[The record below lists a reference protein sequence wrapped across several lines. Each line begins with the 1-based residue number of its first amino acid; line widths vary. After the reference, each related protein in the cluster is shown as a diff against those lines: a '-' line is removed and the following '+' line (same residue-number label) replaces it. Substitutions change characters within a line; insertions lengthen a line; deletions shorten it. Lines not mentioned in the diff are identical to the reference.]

1 MLTSAAP
8 EQVSQ
13 SSPQRDVQQAGDG
26 MQRALAGPSVQMLLM
41 LQRTVGN
48 QAVNQLL
55 RQYKSS
61 RQSHPGLFMPDV
73 QRCGGKACNCSP
85 QEKAAHAAARPLEE
99 EQAPAASGSG
109 LANIQRDAG
118 EDDGSDSGPAAT
130 DQGSGASSAP
140 EPNGGAGQS
149 VGAEEPSA
157 APDDQDSARTA
168 PAAAN
173 PDDSSS
179 TQTGDHTD
187 TAAAQPDPDGGG
199 QSVAVTN
206 QDAGGQAAGAVDA
219 GDSDAGAGSVE
230 PVAAV
235 EGEGEPHDE
244 VVFGGDSLQLQGRT
258 NAHYRNR
265 FSAPNMTTTA
275 GTGCSCADADCVHI
289 TGVMTSTFTMTTD
302 VSLPPVPSGLSD
314 CQQRTV
320 RAAISTCLSPHEQQ
334 HVAAFRAYNG
344 TVQTPFDTT
353 CCRSDVQ
360 STLQGMHDAIE
371 GPRHDTVQ
379 ASSDALDPFQVDI
392 DLDCQ
397 PGDDPNAGVHCPPSP

>member
-1 MLTSAAP
+1 M
-8 EQVSQ
+8 
-13 SSPQRDVQQAGDG
+13 
-26 MQRALAGPSVQMLLM
+26 PS
-41 LQRTVGN
+41 
-48 QAVNQLL
+48 
-55 RQYKSS
+55 
-61 RQSHPGLFMPDV
+61 V
-73 QRCGGKACNCSP
+73 QRCGGKACACSP

-99 EQAPAASGSG
+99 ELAPATSSSG
-109 LANIQRDAG
+109 LANVQRDADD
-118 EDDGSDSGPAAT
+118 DDGSGD
-130 DQGSGASSAP
+130 
-140 EPNGGAGQS
+140 NGEA
-149 VGAEEPSA
+149 PSA
-157 APDDQDSARTA
+157 VPDDQDSARAA
-168 PAAAN
+168 PASAN

-179 TQTGDHTD
+179 TQTAGATD
-187 TAAAQPDPDGGG
+187 MATTQPDADGGG
-199 QSVAVTN
+199 QSAAVTN
-206 QDAGGQAAGAVDA
+206 QDAGGQAADAVDA
-219 GDSDAGAGSVE
+219 GDSDAGAGPVA

-244 VVFGGDSLQLQGRT
+244 VVFGGNSLQLQGRT

-289 TGVMTSTFTMTTD
+289 TGVLTSTFTMTTD

-314 CQQRTV
+314 CQQKTV
-320 RAAISTCLSPHEQQ
+320 RAAISTCLAPHEQQ
-334 HVAAFRAYNG
+334 HVAAFNAYAG

-353 CCRSDVQ
+353 CCRSDVR
-360 STLQGMHDAIE
+360 STLQGMHDALE